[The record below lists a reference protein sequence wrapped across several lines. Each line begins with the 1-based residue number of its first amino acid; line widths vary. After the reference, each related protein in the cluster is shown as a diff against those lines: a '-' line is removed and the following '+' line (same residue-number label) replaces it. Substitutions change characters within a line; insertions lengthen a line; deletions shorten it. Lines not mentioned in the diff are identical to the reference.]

1 VVVRV
6 QVLGE
11 SKEVIEYDINDVL
24 MRGLNNILSEKHRSD
39 KLITYRTASSGLVS
53 LMGALESADL
63 LSGNK

>member
-1 VVVRV
+1 MVVRV

-11 SKEVIEYDINDVL
+11 NKEVIEYDINDVL
-24 MRGLNNILSEKHRSD
+24 MRGMNNILSEKHRSE
-39 KLITYRTASSGLVS
+39 KLIAYRTASSGLVS